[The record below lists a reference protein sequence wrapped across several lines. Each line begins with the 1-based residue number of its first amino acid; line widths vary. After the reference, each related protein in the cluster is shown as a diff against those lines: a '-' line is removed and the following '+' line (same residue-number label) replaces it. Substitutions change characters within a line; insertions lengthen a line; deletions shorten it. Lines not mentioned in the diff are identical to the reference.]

1 MNWLK
6 NQKIGVR
13 LGIGFAVA
21 LVGLLVSVF
30 LGINSLGSLNQDVED
45 LAHDKFP
52 KTVWANNII
61 DAIYDASRAT
71 RNIMLAKD
79 ASVIQQQRDR
89 LASAT
94 VLFEENFANLE
105 RTIKSERGIKL
116 INELVRVRK
125 EVYYPVRTRMYQ
137 YIDSGNIDEATTIL
151 FGEMREAQNKYF
163 GAITAL
169 IDYQNELVN
178 AAAEH
183 ADETYSSA
191 QTNLW
196 LLGIFVFLF
205 VSMFGWFITKGITQP
220 IEIVGDRVAQLE
232 RVCITNLGNGLLAMS
247 RGDLNA
253 KVEKATKHLNFEMKD
268 EIGDMAQTVDN
279 MITKAQGGI
288 DAYEEVRAR
297 IGELSKEA
305 DKLINDAKEG
315 KLDNRGNDSKFLG
328 SYKDIIKGFN
338 DVLDAVIL
346 PVQDG
351 AKALET
357 MATGDLSVRVTA
369 DYKGQHAKIKNS
381 INQLGDSL
389 ENLVVQLTDA
399 VEATASASAQ
409 ISSSSEEMAAG
420 AQEQSVQSNEVASAV
435 EQMTTTILQT
445 TKNAGGAADNAKNAG
460 GIAKSGGQVVEKT
473 IHGMIRIA
481 EVVNSAAEIVE
492 KLGKNS
498 DQIGEIIQVIDE
510 IADQTNLLALNA
522 AIEAARAGE
531 HGRGFAVVADEV
543 RKLAERTTKATKEIA
558 SMIKQIQ
565 TDTTGA
571 VTSIKV
577 GNEEVDKGRSLAQE
591 AGSSL
596 EEIITA
602 SEKVVD
608 DITQVATASEEQSS
622 TAEQISKS
630 IEGISSVT
638 HQNASTTQQ
647 IARAAEDLNNLTVNL
662 QEIISRFKVSNGKKQ
677 KGSLSG
683 YEVRENGHLLGA

>member
-21 LVGLLVSVF
+21 LLGLIVSV
-30 LGINSLGSLNQDVED
+30 LIGINGLGTLNDDVDD
-45 LAHDKFP
+45 LAHNKFP

-61 DAIYDASRAT
+61 DAINEASQAT
-71 RNIMLAKD
+71 RNIMLTKD
-79 ASVIQQQRDR
+79 NVLLKQQREN
-89 LASAT
+89 LAQAT
-94 VLFEENFANLE
+94 VKFEENFNNLK
-105 RTIKSERGIKL
+105 RTVKSDKGIAL
-116 INELVRVRK
+116 MNEIVRVRT
-125 EVYYPVRTRMYQ
+125 EVYYPVRSRMFEF
-137 YIDSGNIDEATTIL
+137 IDAGKIDEATVIL
-151 FGEMREAQNKYF
+151 FGDMNEAQNKYF
-163 GAITAL
+163 RAIAAL

-178 AAAEH
+178 KAAEH
-183 ADETYSSA
+183 ADETFSSA

-196 LLGIFVFLF
+196 IIGILVFLF
-205 VSMFGWFITKGITQP
+205 VGVFAYFISAGITKP
-220 IEIVGDRVAQLE
+220 VALVVERVMQLE
-232 RVCITNLGNGLLAMS
+232 RVCITNLGNGLLALS
-247 RGDLNA
+247 KGDLNA
-253 KVEKATKHLNFEMKD
+253 KVEKATKHLNFEMSD
-268 EIGDMAQTVDN
+268 EVGDLARTVDN

-297 IGELSKEA
+297 IAELSREA

-315 KLDNRGNDSKFLG
+315 KLDNRGDDSKFSG
-328 SYKDIIKGFN
+328 SYKDIISGFN
-338 DVLDAVIL
+338 DVLDAVII

-369 DYKGQHAKIKNS
+369 DYKGQHAKIKDS
-381 INQLGDSL
+381 INKLGDSL
-389 ENLVVQLTDA
+389 ENLVIQLTDA

-445 TKNAGGAADNAKNAG
+445 TKNANGAADNAKNAG
-460 GIAKSGGQVVEKT
+460 NIAKSGGQVVEKT

-481 EVVNSAAEIVE
+481 EVVNSAAAIVE

-571 VTSIKV
+571 VSSIKV

-591 AGSSL
+591 AGTSL
-596 EEIITA
+596 KEIITA

-608 DITQVATASEEQSS
+608 DITQVASASEEQSS

-662 QEIISRFKVSNGKKQ
+662 QEIINRFKVSKGRKHR
-677 KGSLSG
+677 GSLSG
-683 YEVRENGHLLGA
+683 YEVRENGHLLEA